1 VTAQGGSCALA
12 EVIVAI
18 DTSAAAIRILNVVIV
33 ILRIVVMCGEFAPA
47 IAAALL
53 KTLPGDFSRQA
64 LCRRCVEESSSSEL
78 HSCANGILARVMAIS
93 IALMTGAALRTRWQ
107 SIDLKSYLGS

>member
-18 DTSAAAIRILNVVIV
+18 DTSAAAITILNVVIV

-47 IAAALL
+47 IAALL